1 MPNRCNRM
9 EEKHSGSRPPHNYSD
24 TLLHIRT
31 ITMYGAPLTGR
42 LIVSKTA
49 IVKPFHSIVQQFFTI
64 RAQDCIAFFP
74 PAIQMYH
81 LTDNSLLL
89 LNTIFHQF
97 SYISFGLHLPN
108 TFSYIHS
115 SPLPFVYNRT
125 VPSTLVS
132 VEPSITNSCHVCT
145 YIK

>member
-31 ITMYGAPLTGR
+31 ITMYGALLTGR

-49 IVKPFHSIVQQFFTI
+49 TVKPFHSIVQQFFTI
-64 RAQDCIAFFP
+64 RAQDCITFFP

-97 SYISFGLHLPN
+97 SYVSFGLHLPN
-108 TFSYIHS
+108 VFSYIRS
-115 SPLPFVYNRT
+115 SPYRLFTT
-125 VPSTLVS
+125 VPFHPPLLVS
-132 VEPSITNSCHVCT
+132 DPS
-145 YIK
+145 